1 MWKGTKRGTRQNRHI
16 HPYAIFIDI
25 MKCFIVS
32 CGLVFLIIFFAFEEF
47 KELPLT
53 EGMLSLNV
61 LAIFCLLIFFLY
73 VHELFL
79 GSRWFCRVPIETISG
94 IARKRECNQDDIAEY
109 NRKVNAVHEAG
120 HAVMAYLKE
129 IEDFDVI
136 MSYINPRVVTVQKMQ
151 RAEDIK
157 NMILIRYSGAAA
169 EELIFGNFHAGCWLS
184 GESDF
189 CQAVDLIK
197 GYIVMTDPE
206 VSKSMLDEELS
217 EQIIYL
223 SRRLWKETTNI
234 LSKKKEMI
242 ERLSEELLR
251 KETLDKQQVEEVLS
265 EMERDRCVENRKN

>member
-1 MWKGTKRGTRQNRHI
+1 MWKGTKRDMRQNRRI
-16 HPYAIFIDI
+16 HPYVIFTDI
-25 MKCFIVS
+25 MKCFLTS

-53 EGMLSLNV
+53 WELLSKNV
-61 LAIFCLLIFFLY
+61 LVIFCFLVFFLC
-73 VHELFL
+73 VHELFF
-79 GSRWFCRVPIETISG
+79 GNRWFCCVPIETIPG
-94 IARKRECNQDDIAEY
+94 IARKREGNQDDIAEY

-136 MSYINPRVVTVQKMQ
+136 LSYINPRVVTVQKMQ

-157 NMILIRYSGAAA
+157 NMILIKYSGAAA

-206 VSKSMLDEELS
+206 ISKSLLDEELS
-217 EQIIYL
+217 GQIIYL
-223 SRRLWKETTNI
+223 SRRLWEEATNI
-234 LSKKKEMI
+234 ISKKKEMI
-242 ERLSEELLR
+242 ERLSEELLQ
-251 KETLDKQQVEEVLS
+251 KETLDKQQVEAVLS